1 MANIDLLLI
10 RKGNKKEEKRI
21 KYFKRIRN
29 GIKGVRTK
37 DYKYQKRRRTEKK
50 QIYKW
55 SMYWRRKDKKGVL
68 RVSY

>member
-37 DYKYQKRRRTEKK
+37 DYKCQRRRTEKK

-55 SMYWRRKDKKGVL
+55 SLYWRRKDKKGVL